1 MLINDI
7 KISGDK
13 NILSG
18 NLLFMCIPLNDEYPI
33 RIYDDK
39 TTKIIKGKAFIY
51 NSKNENVIFQS
62 ENQSWRIEKRSF
74 FICARLLAFIDYAR
88 DFSKMTAVGTNFDI
102 NQQIFYIKEGS
113 GTLEHLI
120 INEALKDESQ
130 LEPLFVTIR
139 HSESYWLILHLIS
152 YLDEKKSNIAQIG
165 ERYGVSG
172 THFRRLCKRYLGNC
186 CKSQLRSWRAA
197 SSILTTL
204 STDESLTQ
212 IAVDNGFS
220 SASHFSNEIKTLFG
234 ITPTEF
240 RRIGQYLYEHKK

>member
-13 NILSG
+13 NILMG
-18 NLLFMCIPLNDEYPI
+18 NSLFFCIPLNNESSIKI
-33 RIYDDK
+33 RDGQF
-39 TTKIIKGKAFIY
+39 TKMIKGSAFIY
-51 NSKNENVIFQS
+51 NAKNSDVVFQS
-62 ENQSWRIEKRSF
+62 DNQSWKIEKRSF

-88 DFSKMTAVGTNFDI
+88 HFSKMTAIGTEFDI
-102 NQQIFYIKEGS
+102 NQQIFYIENRE
-113 GTLEHLI
+113 GTLEFILI
-120 INEALKDESQ
+120 SEALKENSQ

-186 CKSQLRSWRAA
+186 GKSQLRSWRAA

-204 STDESLTQ
+204 STNESLTQ

-240 RRIGQYLYEHKK
+240 RRIGHRLYENKK

>member
-7 KISGDK
+7 KISGD
-13 NILSG
+13 NDILMGDS
-18 NLLFMCIPLNDEYPI
+18 LFYCIPLSDGSPI
-33 RIYDDK
+33 KIYEN
-39 TTKIIKGKAFIY
+39 KIVKIVQGKAFIY
-51 NSKNENVIFQS
+51 NAKSEDVVFQS
-62 ENQSWRIEKRSF
+62 EAHTWKIEKRSF

-88 DFSKMTAVGTNFDI
+88 DFSKMTAIGTEFDI
-102 NQQIFYIKEGS
+102 NQKIFHIENNE
-113 GTLEHLI
+113 GTLEHTLI
-120 INEALKDESQ
+120 SEALKENSQ

-186 CKSQLRSWRAA
+186 GKSQLRSWRAA

-240 RRIGQYLYEHKK
+240 RRIGRFLYEYKK

>member
-7 KISGDK
+7 KISGDN
-13 NILSG
+13 NILMG
-18 NLLFMCIPLNDEYPI
+18 NSLFFCIPADNDSPI
-33 RIYDDK
+33 KIRDGQL
-39 TTKIIKGKAFIY
+39 TKMIKGCAFIY
-51 NSKNENVIFQS
+51 NAKNNDVVFQS
-62 ENQSWRIEKRSF
+62 ENQSWKIEKRSF
-74 FICARLLAFIDYAR
+74 FICARLLAFLDYAR
-88 DFSKMTAVGTNFDI
+88 DFSKMTAIGTEFDI
-102 NQQIFYIKEGS
+102 NQQIFCIENTEGS
-113 GTLEHLI
+113 LENVLI
-120 INEALKDESQ
+120 TEALKTDSQ

-186 CKSQLRSWRAA
+186 GKSQLRSWRAA
-197 SSILTTL
+197 SSILSTL

-240 RRIGQYLYEHKK
+240 RRIGHLLYENKK

>member
-13 NILSG
+13 NILMG
-18 NLLFMCIPLNDEYPI
+18 NSLFLCIPKSDESPI
-33 RIYDDK
+33 KIRDGQL
-39 TTKIIKGKAFIY
+39 TKIIKGRAFIY
-51 NSKNENVIFQS
+51 NAKTSDIVFQS
-62 ENQSWRIEKRSF
+62 EKQLWKIEKRSF

-88 DFSKMTAVGTNFDI
+88 DFSKMTAIGSEFDI
-102 NQQIFYIKEGS
+102 NQQIFYIQNADS
-113 GTLEHLI
+113 SLESVLI
-120 INEALKDESQ
+120 SEALKEDSE

-186 CKSQLRSWRAA
+186 GKSQLRSWRAA
-197 SSILTTL
+197 SSILSTL

-240 RRIGQYLYEHKK
+240 RRIGHRLYENKK

>member
-39 TTKIIKGKAFIY
+39 TTKVIKGKAFIY

-120 INEALKDESQ
+120 
-130 LEPLFVTIR
+130 
-139 HSESYWLILHLIS
+139 S

-186 CKSQLRSWRAA
+186 GKSQLRSWRAA

>member
-165 ERYGVSG
+165 ERYGV
-172 THFRRLCKRYLGNC
+172 
-186 CKSQLRSWRAA
+186 
-197 SSILTTL
+197 
-204 STDESLTQ
+204 
-212 IAVDNGFS
+212 
-220 SASHFSNEIKTLFG
+220 
-234 ITPTEF
+234 
-240 RRIGQYLYEHKK
+240 

>member
-1 MLINDI
+1 M
-7 KISGDK
+7 K
-13 NILSG
+13 
-18 NLLFMCIPLNDEYPI
+18 
-33 RIYDDK
+33 
-39 TTKIIKGKAFIY
+39 
-51 NSKNENVIFQS
+51 
-62 ENQSWRIEKRSF
+62 
-74 FICARLLAFIDYAR
+74 
-88 DFSKMTAVGTNFDI
+88 
-102 NQQIFYIKEGS
+102 
-113 GTLEHLI
+113 
-120 INEALKDESQ
+120 
-130 LEPLFVTIR
+130 
-139 HSESYWLILHLIS
+139 
-152 YLDEKKSNIAQIG
+152 KKSNIAQIG

-186 CKSQLRSWRAA
+186 GKSQLRSWRAA

>member
-74 FICARLLAFIDYAR
+74 FICAR

-186 CKSQLRSWRAA
+186 GKSQLRSWRAA

>member
-1 MLINDI
+1 MLYYIYV
-7 KISGDK
+7 
-13 NILSG
+13 LSG
-18 NLLFMCIPLNDEYPI
+18 PLKGIITPLLPNQYSLILHSKEHIENKIENEKLTLYIPCNKKEHE
-33 RIYDDK
+33 
-39 TTKIIKGKAFIY
+39 KIITIMLDEHNTKNNKYKIEDGLI
-51 NSKNENVIFQS
+51 SKEI
-62 ENQSWRIEKRSF
+62 
-74 FICARLLAFIDYAR
+74 
-88 DFSKMTAVGTNFDI
+88 SK
-102 NQQIFYIKEGS
+102 ELP
-113 GTLEHLI
+113 LEHLI

-186 CKSQLRSWRAA
+186 GKSQLRSWRAA

>member
-1 MLINDI
+1 MLINDV
-7 KISGDK
+7 KISGNK
-13 NILSG
+13 NILMGHS
-18 NLLFMCIPLNDEYPI
+18 LFFCIPEGNEFPIKICDE
-33 RIYDDK
+33 K
-39 TTKIIKGKAFIY
+39 NNKVIKGNAFIY
-51 NSKNENVIFQS
+51 SAKNSDVVFQFEN
-62 ENQSWRIEKRSF
+62 NSWKIEKRSF

-88 DFSKMTAVGTNFDI
+88 DFSKMTAIGSEFDI
-102 NQQIFYIKEGS
+102 NQQIFYIENIDKS
-113 GTLEHLI
+113 LEYVLI
-120 INEALKDESQ
+120 SEALKKESQ

-186 CKSQLRSWRAA
+186 GKSQLRSWRAA

-220 SASHFSNEIKTLFG
+220 SASHFSNEIKLLFG

-240 RRIGQYLYEHKK
+240 RRIGHLLYENKK